1 MTSKK
6 KKTKGA
12 RDLMNRDLL
21 KKSSGLNTVDL
32 TKIEGDGSFQ
42 CPKCETLIS
51 PEDET
56 GQVYTI
62 IDTKV
67 VNDELVELVISCST
81 CGTLIKLTGFQQII
95 EGLTSK
101 Q

>member
-6 KKTKGA
+6 KKAKGA

>member
-6 KKTKGA
+6 KKAKGA
-12 RDLMNRDLL
+12 KDLMNRDLL

>member
-1 MTSKK
+1 MTSNKK
-6 KKTKGA
+6 KAKGA
-12 RDLMNRDLL
+12 KNMMNRELLNRSGETHTIDL
-21 KKSSGLNTVDL
+21 SQ
-32 TKIEGDGSFQ
+32 IEGDGSFQ

>member
-12 RDLMNRDLL
+12 KDLMNRDLL